1 MPDPGS
7 ASHQRDPMADKK
19 PEPGTESG
27 RNVRRIFRLRLKDI
41 FGLMRQAAIDWSD
54 DNALRLSAS
63 LAFYTLLSLAPL
75 LVLMVAVA
83 AVAFGRQAAEGQLA
97 WQIQRMVGLQQA
109 QALEAVIRAALKP
122 EHSVIATVFS
132 VVTLAIGATSVVVE
146 LQDALND
153 IWHVPHLSTS
163 GFASVLILVRQR
175 FLSLAMVLGAGFLLL
190 ILVLVSA
197 WIAAI
202 GKSVGSMLPTPKFSL
217 HVASFLISF
226 VVITFLFGAIYKI
239 MPDVELK
246 WSDVF
251 VGASFTSLLFTTG
264 KQLIGVYLGRA
275 GIGSSY
281 GAAGSLVIILV
292 WVYYSAQLFFFGAEF
307 TKVYAR
313 KYGSHFVAK
322 LEPVPPKPNPVILT
336 P

>member
-7 ASHQRDPMADKK
+7 ASHHRDAMADKK
-19 PEPGTESG
+19 PEPGAETG
-27 RNVRRIFRLRLKDI
+27 HNFRRIFRLRLKDI
-41 FGLMRQAAIDWSD
+41 AGLMREAAVDWSD

-63 LAFYTLLSLAPL
+63 LAFYSLLSLAPL
-75 LVLMVAVA
+75 LVLVVAVA
-83 AVAFGRQAAEGQLA
+83 AMAFGRQAAEGQLA
-97 WQIQRMVGLQQA
+97 WQIQRMVGLDQA
-109 QALEAVIRAALKP
+109 RALEAVIRAALKP
-122 EHSVIATVFS
+122 EHSVISTVFS

-153 IWHVPHLSTS
+153 VWHVPHPSTS
-163 GFASVLILVRQR
+163 GFGSILILVRQR

-197 WIAAI
+197 SIAAI
-202 GKSVGSMLPTPKFSL
+202 GKSVGSMLPIPEFSL
-217 HVASFLISF
+217 HLASFLISF

-251 VGASFTSLLFTTG
+251 VGASFTSLIFTTG
-264 KQLIGVYLGRA
+264 KQLIGLYLGRA

-307 TKVYAR
+307 TKVYAK
-313 KYGSHFVAK
+313 KYGSHFAAT
-322 LEPVPPKPNPVILT
+322 LDPVPAKPTQAVST

>member
-1 MPDPGS
+1 
-7 ASHQRDPMADKK
+7 MADKK
-19 PEPGTESG
+19 PEPGAESG
-27 RNVRRIFRLRLKDI
+27 RNFRRIFRLRLTDI
-41 FGLMRQAAIDWSD
+41 AGLMREAANDWSD

-75 LVLMVAVA
+75 LVLIVAVA
-83 AVAFGRQAAEGQLA
+83 ALAFGRKAAEGQLA
-97 WQIQRMVGLQQA
+97 WEIQGMVGLEQA
-109 QALEAVIRAALKP
+109 RALEAVIRTALKP
-122 EHSVIATVFS
+122 DGSVIATVFS

-153 IWHVPHLSTS
+153 IWHVPHPNTS
-163 GFASVLILVRQR
+163 GFAGILILVRQR
-175 FLSLAMVLGAGFLLL
+175 FFSLAMVLGVGFLLL
-190 ILVLVSA
+190 VSLLASA
-197 WIAAI
+197 WIGAI
-202 GKSVGSMLPTPKFSL
+202 DKSVGSMLPTPGFSL
-217 HVASFLISF
+217 HLLSFLISF

-251 VGASFTSLLFTTG
+251 VGASFTSLIFTTG
-264 KQLIGVYLGRA
+264 KQLIGLYLGRA

-313 KYGSHFVAK
+313 KYGSHFAAK
-322 LEPVPPKPNPVILT
+322 LDPAPPKPNPAILT